1 MPSSVQKTYKI
12 TIFALM
18 KTEKGIETK
27 IKVAWGDMDAMGH
40 VNNVTFIKYLENARV
55 EYLERIMMLKSDRTT
70 QLGPI
75 LLQINCR
82 YIQPTFYPD
91 NLTIQTNVTKVGN
104 TSMVLIHEIVSEKL
118 GKVAQG
124 ESVVVF
130 YDPIKKEKCIIPDD
144 IKAIIGEIE
153 K

>member
-1 MPSSVQKTYKI
+1 MNEQYGT
-12 TIFALM
+12 
-18 KTEKGIETK
+18 ETK

-55 EYLERIMMLKSDRTT
+55 QYLERIMMLKSDRMT

-104 TSMVLIHEIVSEKL
+104 TSLVLIHDIVSEKL

-124 ESVVVF
+124 ESVVVL
-130 YDPIKKEKCIIPDD
+130 YDPVKKEKCLIPDD
-144 IKAIIGEIE
+144 IKAIIKQIE
-153 K
+153 KG